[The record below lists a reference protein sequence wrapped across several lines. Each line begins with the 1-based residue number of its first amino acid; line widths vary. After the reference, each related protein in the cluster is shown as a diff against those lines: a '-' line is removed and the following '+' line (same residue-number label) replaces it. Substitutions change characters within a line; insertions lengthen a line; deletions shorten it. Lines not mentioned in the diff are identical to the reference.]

1 MILRQ
6 LRWIIHLVSK
16 RIELFTFLLGL
27 MLFSV
32 GLSLAWLPA
41 GLIGGGLVLM
51 AISIF
56 GSRKS

>member
-1 MILRQ
+1 MKL
-6 LRWIIHLVSK
+6 
-16 RIELFTFLLGL
+16 ELIVFLLGL
-27 MLFSV
+27 IFFSV

>member
-1 MILRQ
+1 MAMR
-6 LRWIIHLVSK
+6 RA
-16 RIELFTFLLGL
+16 ELFVFVLGL
-27 MLFSV
+27 ALFSV
-32 GLSLAWLPA
+32 GLAMAWLPA